1 MMGKSL
7 FVLYSR
13 IRPFRFV
20 GNAGIEFQIV
30 VDGPRI
36 LLHNDHMKTQT
47 ELVALY
53 KRIILAKK
61 VRLDDFTVAAMR
73 NAAPDQR
80 AMDALNIAVKD
91 LGYQR

>member
-1 MMGKSL
+1 MP
-7 FVLYSR
+7 YSR

-53 KRIILAKK
+53 KKIILAKK
-61 VRLDDFTVAAMR
+61 VVLSDFAVAAMR

>member
-1 MMGKSL
+1 MRS
-7 FVLYSR
+7 SR
-13 IRPFRFV
+13 IRLLSFV
-20 GNAGIEFQIV
+20 GNAGVNEFQIV

-53 KRIILAKK
+53 KKIILAKK
-61 VRLDDFTVAAMR
+61 VILDDFTVAAMR

-80 AMDALNIAVKD
+80 AMDALNIAVAE